1 MQDLKT
7 GHLLGAAPKAQFWG
21 QVIGATVGA
30 VLSALIYRLY
40 TAVYEIPGELFQVPT
55 AYVWIFTARLVT
67 GKGLPPMVKEW
78 AIGAGVLFAVTT
90 LIRTFSV
97 GKAWRSWVP
106 GGIAVAVGTSTIDDS
121 PLGLSTD
128 VNRNVQCA
136 VVHTRASDR
145 GHFWM
150 VLGKRD
156 ETLEY
161 TPHHSG
167 IGMYSY
173 TQNLCGH

>member
-30 VLSALIYRLY
+30 VLSAFIYRLY

-67 GKGLPPMVKEW
+67 GQGLPPMVKEW
-78 AIGAGVLFAVTT
+78 AIGSGALFAVTT

-97 GKAWRSWVP
+97 GKAWRSLVP
-106 GGIAVAVGTSTIDDS
+106 GGIAVAVGRFSVLQS
-121 PLGLSTD
+121 P
-128 VNRNVQCA
+128 R
-136 VVHTRASDR
+136 
-145 GHFWM
+145 
-150 VLGKRD
+150 
-156 ETLEY
+156 
-161 TPHHSG
+161 
-167 IGMYSY
+167 I
-173 TQNLCGH
+173 